1 MNESTSFP
9 LVATT
14 RDGQRIVVA
23 VRRKQVR
30 NLNLRVRADG
40 SVVLSI
46 PLRTTRAHAERFV
59 QERADWI
66 AERLRRAHARQPDTL
81 TLQSQVPLWGRLVP
95 LADLIEHDGLPCDGN
110 GTAEE
115 GDALQEQLREHLQE
129 RLQAVY
135 AREVAVRLPQV
146 AHELEELMGVHASRW
161 SVRHMR
167 TRWGSC
173 TPATR
178 AIRINA
184 ALAAYPPACLACVV
198 AHELTHLVEPR
209 HDARFYAF
217 LEQHYPKA
225 RAVSALLKRP
235 ARDVAISAA
244 KPTLRRSA
252 GDAAAPTAEPT
263 QGTPL
268 TKLTLH
274 SLS

>member
-1 MNESTSFP
+1 MRGIVNESTSFQ

-14 RDGQRIVVA
+14 RDGQRIAVA

-46 PLRTTRAHAERFV
+46 PLRTTRVHAERFV

-81 TLQSQVPLWGRLVP
+81 TLQSKVPLWGRLVP
-95 LADLIEHDGLPCDGN
+95 LADLIGQDGAPCNRSGA
-110 GTAEE
+110 AENP
-115 GDALQEQLREHLQE
+115 GALQE
-129 RLQAVY
+129 RLEAAY
-135 AREVAVRLPQV
+135 AREVAARLPQ
-146 AHELEELMGVHASRW
+146 AARELEEHMGVSARRW
-161 SVRHMR
+161 SVRRMR

-173 TPATR
+173 TPGTR
-178 AIRINA
+178 TIRISA

-198 AHELTHLVEPR
+198 AHELAHIVEPR

-217 LEQHYPKA
+217 LEQHYPDA

-235 ARDVAISAA
+235 ARDVAVQ
-244 KPTLRRSA
+244 T
-252 GDAAAPTAEPT
+252 TEPT
-263 QGTPL
+263 SEVPTRPDDFPTQHPAARTD
-268 TKLTLH
+268 TR
-274 SLS
+274 